1 MASNTIGDDSTMVDY
16 DDDYTNYSSYYSYYD
31 DVPKLTEHLIVTLTV
46 IFAISVVLSTIGNI
60 IVLCVMTCARRGK
73 ASPNTL
79 MINLAMSDW
88 TLGLVCLPVLFTA
101 TMMGEW
107 VFGEVLCYM
116 TPFVMKVSQ
125 VVSIFTVT
133 VIGLDRY
140 HVVMYPLKRKLSVKG
155 KNMIILSIWLA
166 AMALASPQLIYANHE
181 TRYIMIEDENVT
193 MTYYRCGGDWPQP
206 TDINYRV
213 MYVWLLFIVTY
224 VLPLILLSGCYI
236 QVALKLWRRTLPGH
250 IDAQRDREQ
259 AVAKRKVIRT
269 LVSLIILFAVCW
281 FPLNFYNLFL
291 TYNGHYFSSHWE
303 VTTTSRACV
312 FIWLILSDTIFNPI
326 VYVFLSENFRKN
338 IKMLIYRAKHC
349 VGMEDDYPYSDA
361 STNISH
367 LSTSKHRGKY
377 SNSIAL
383 RTF

>member
-259 AVAKRKVIRT
+259 AVAKRK
-269 LVSLIILFAVCW
+269 
-281 FPLNFYNLFL
+281 
-291 TYNGHYFSSHWE
+291 
-303 VTTTSRACV
+303 
-312 FIWLILSDTIFNPI
+312 
-326 VYVFLSENFRKN
+326 KN